1 MNMVILRTFFQ
12 RLWHGTVKN
21 APHILMGLG
30 TATGISAVISAAK
43 VTPQAWNTHADAV
56 VKKTMARTGKDAA
69 ETEWLITSGKE
80 KPEKLTVGEKIQAC
94 GKFYIP
100 AISLELLSLLCFWS
114 AHGIDVR
121 RQAILAGLYST
132 AEEALREYQKKVQD
146 TMGKEAEREVRTA
159 IAQDH
164 VDRDPNPIMAF
175 EADADVWCRYKGYK
189 FRSNYNRLKEIQNE
203 ANQEMIKNLYFSER
217 ELLWMFDPDH
227 KWIVPDS
234 DSGHLGWNVDN
245 LLYFDIL
252 PTMNAD
258 HTPGFE
264 IDILDKDGRR
274 NLPQAGYSAAL

>member
-1 MNMVILRTFFQ
+1 MNTVILRTFFK

-30 TATGISAVISAAK
+30 TATSISAVISAAK
-43 VTPQAWNTHADAV
+43 VTPAAWNAHADAIV
-56 VKKTMARTGKDAA
+56 DKTAKKLNKLPADI
-69 ETEWLITSGKE
+69 EYLITTKQLE
-80 KPEKLTVGEKIQAC
+80 PEKLTVSENIKAS

-114 AHGIDVR
+114 AHGIDMR

>member
-12 RLWHGTVKN
+12 RLWQGTVKN

-30 TATGISAVISAAK
+30 TATGISAVISAVK
-43 VTPQAWNTHADAV
+43 VTPQAWNAHADAV
-56 VKKTMARTGKDAA
+56 VKKTMVRTGKDAA

-132 AEEALREYQKKVQD
+132 AEETIREYQKKVQD
-146 TMGKEAEREVRTA
+146 MYGKDADKEVRTA
-159 IAQDH
+159 VAQDH
-164 VDRDPNPIMAF
+164 LDRDPNPAMIF
-175 EADADVWCRYKGYK
+175 EADTDVWCRYKGYK

-203 ANQEMIKNLYFSER
+203 ANQEMIKNMYFSER

-234 DSGHLGWNVDN
+234 ESGQIGWSVDD
-245 LLYFDIL
+245 LIHFDIL

-264 IDILDKDGRR
+264 IDILDKDGRKY
-274 NLPQAGYSAAL
+274 PPFPSFSAMC